1 MKIKLV
7 TTYPPTRCGVA
18 EHSERLINSL
28 KKVGIKPEIV
38 DIKKPR
44 SMNPF
49 YFIGLAKEA
58 AKDTSKNDIIHV
70 QFHLSLFGRLFG
82 IFPGFYITV
91 FLMWLRLFSKA
102 KVVIVMFDSS
112 TKSSAKSLG
121 IKGIIFFY
129 YYRMLAPFLKYFS
142 YRMIFHSEYGKKIA
156 LKEWKFN
163 KDKINIIPF
172 GIPSN
177 MQKLNKKRC
186 KNKLG
191 YPNKKILLV
200 LGYIKEG
207 RNYEMILES
216 LKKLDTN
223 VVLLIAGEV
232 QLKKHQIV
240 YNNILKKIQ
249 ELKLNKRVKMLGYVE
264 DKDMPVLLN
273 AIDIGII
280 PYKKEFGDWYSATL
294 STQLAYNIPILTTNL
309 DTFENLKKQKKCIE
323 TYDRNN
329 LTDLTEKI
337 KSLLYNKS
345 KINNL
350 KTHSKRY
357 LKEANWDSVGKKTK
371 NLYLSL
377 FK

>member
-38 DIKKPR
+38 DIKKPH

-121 IKGIIFFY
+121 IRGVIFFY

-142 YRMIFHSEYGKKIA
+142 YRMIFHSEYGEKIA

-163 KDKINIIPF
+163 KDKIDIIPF

-177 MQKLNKKRC
+177 MQKLNKKMC

-216 LKKLDTN
+216 LKRLDEN

-232 QLKKHQIV
+232 QLKKHQII
-240 YNNILKKIQ
+240 YHNILKKVQ

-264 DKDMPVLLN
+264 EKDMPVLLN

-294 STQLAYNIPILTTNL
+294 STQLAYNIPILATNL

-371 NLYLSL
+371 NFYLSL